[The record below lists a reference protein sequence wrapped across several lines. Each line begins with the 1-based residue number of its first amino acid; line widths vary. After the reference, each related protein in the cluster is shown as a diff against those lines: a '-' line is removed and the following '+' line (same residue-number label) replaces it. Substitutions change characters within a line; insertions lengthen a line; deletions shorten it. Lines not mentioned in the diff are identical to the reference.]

1 MLEGDGG
8 RTDQQTKEA
17 LASAL
22 LSWFFK
28 TLTRKDAERQ
38 LLAPGNTHG
47 SFLIRESE
55 STTGERLG
63 WPGGGGRG
71 RGLGQRA
78 EVLARGARGVGVGW
92 VCVCVFVARRRR
104 CDSLEATAP
113 LFCAPSPFLFFR
125 IVFTVRPGLRPD
137 PGRSGETLQDP

>member
-22 LSWFFK
+22 RSWFFK
-28 TLTRKDAERQ
+28 TLSRKDAERQ

-63 WPGGGGRG
+63 WPGGCGRG
-71 RGLGQRA
+71 LGLGQRA
-78 EVLARGARGVGVGW
+78 EVRARGARGVGVG
-92 VCVCVFVARRRR
+92 CGGGGRRGARRRR

-113 LFCAPSPFLFFR
+113 LFCVPSSFLFCR

>member
-92 VCVCVFVARRRR
+92 VCVCGASAEVRFAGGHRP
-104 CDSLEATAP
+104 P
-113 LFCAPSPFLFFR
+113 LLRSFILSFFQDRFHCPSG
-125 IVFTVRPGLRPD
+125 TSTRPR
-137 PGRSGETLQDP
+137 EKW